1 MELYRVSSCELD
13 GWIAA
18 HLQPSEEFLENVQ
31 AAVQRICN
39 YLKKNFSI
47 EARVIKLV
55 KGGSAGQGKVLQD
68 NSDADPILF
77 LHWFSSYDDQRE
89 RSECVIDS
97 LKQALVRDERT
108 IAYKVHILPPEA
120 KGRPPHSL
128 SLTLQSKNKK
138 ESVELDI
145 LPAYD
150 VLEQVT
156 LTYKPPP
163 KIYEDLVQATKVPG
177 EFSTSF
183 IKLQRNFVKQS
194 PEKLKDLLRLVKHW
208 YKENLKKVYPSS
220 SLPSK
225 FALELLTIYAWEEG
239 TKKAEEFNMAEG
251 FCTVMKLLV
260 QYKDLC
266 FYWTEYYSLEDP
278 TVGAHVK
285 EKLRETRP
293 VIMDPADPTRN
304 LGTENGWDLLA
315 KEASACQNELCCKK
329 DDVPVQPWIVQPARA
344 IQVRMKQQKG
354 ASQDMSCSPYDT
366 IGQIKEKFG
375 LEGHVSIYEKRT
387 ALQQPDVEN
396 TVLQNDKTL
405 ADYGVFYNTTILQLH
420 TKQQ

>member
-1 MELYRVSSCELD
+1 MELCGVSPCDLE
-13 GWIAA
+13 GWVAA

-31 AAVQRICN
+31 AAVQRICH
-39 YLKKNFSI
+39 YLHRNFSI
-47 EARVIKLV
+47 DAKVIKLL
-55 KGGSAGQGKVLQD
+55 KGSSAGQGRSLQD
-68 NSDADPILF
+68 NSDADAILF
-77 LHWFSSYDDQRE
+77 LHWFSSYEDQRE

-97 LKQALVRDERT
+97 LKQALIRDERSL
-108 IAYKVHILPPEA
+108 AYKVNILPLEVR
-120 KGRPPHSL
+120 GPPLSL

-138 ESVELDI
+138 ESVEVNI
-145 LPAYD
+145 LPACD

-156 LTYKPPP
+156 LTYKPPA
-163 KIYEDLVQATKVPG
+163 KVYVDLIQATKDPG

-183 IKLQRNFVKQS
+183 IELQRNFVKQC
-194 PEKLKDLLRLVKHW
+194 PEKLQDLLRLVKHW
-208 YKENLKKVYPSS
+208 YKENLRKVHPSS

-239 TKKAEEFNMAEG
+239 TQRAAEFNMAEG
-251 FCTVMKLLV
+251 FCTVMKLLA

-285 EKLRETRP
+285 EKLRGTRP

-304 LGTENGWDLLA
+304 LGMENGWDLLS
-315 KEASACQNELCCKK
+315 KEASSCQNQLCCKK

-344 IQVRMKQQKG
+344 IQVKMKQRKG
-354 ASQDMSCSPYDT
+354 ASQNLSCSPYDT

-375 LEGHVSIYEKRT
+375 LEEHVSIYEKRT
-387 ALQQPDVEN
+387 ALQEPDVEN
-396 TVLQNDKTL
+396 TVLQNERTL
-405 ADYGVFYNTTILQLH
+405 ADYGVFYNTTILQLD
-420 TKQQ
+420 TKQ